1 MHVAAQETYQKALK
15 LFKTGAFLKSVE
27 AIQAA
32 DKTAS
37 DAEEMI
43 YLSALAYTRLE
54 KYDRAIAAFG
64 KLLKGTKNSFY
75 TYQSHMLLGLIHA
88 RREKFDE
95 AETELH
101 RLLQKNVENP
111 QVYAILGYLY
121 YRRKDYAQAEYYYQ
135 KSLTL
140 DPSNATSNN
149 GLGYTYLEWGSKLDE
164 AFPYLQKAMRKSP
177 DNHAILD
184 SLGWYY
190 FLKKSFSQALHYL
203 GKAFRLKADPVVKD
217 HIDAVK
223 KNQGANDP
231 SDKPLAFRRAATPAS
246 QTSGYQP
253 G

>member
-1 MHVAAQETYQKALK
+1 MNQLAQEIYQKALK
-15 LFKTGAFLKSVE
+15 LFKTGAYLKTVE
-27 AIQAA
+27 TLQSA
-32 DKTAS
+32 DKTVS
-37 DAEEMI
+37 EVEEVI

-54 KYDRAIAAFG
+54 KYDRAIAAFS
-64 KLLKGTKNSFY
+64 KLLKETKNSFY
-75 TYQSHMLLGLIHA
+75 TFQSHMLLGLIHA

-149 GLGYTYLEWGSKLDE
+149 GLGVTYLEWGSKLDE

-177 DNHAILD
+177 DSHAILD

-203 GKAFRLKADPVVKD
+203 GKALRFKTDPVIQE
-217 HIDAVK
+217 HIEAVK
-223 KNQGANDP
+223 KNQAAPEP
-231 SDKPLAFRRAATPAS
+231 SDKPLAFRRA
-246 QTSGYQP
+246 
-253 G
+253 